1 MPVFSRIGIE
11 NNPSPLQQMTFET
24 AIGFLRSATLAGK
37 VDTLDSPSAR
47 IVVGKPCFG
56 GTGTF
61 KMRHRL
67 LGAVQEAQKDFK
79 PFGVKVGS

>member
-1 MPVFSRIGIE
+1 LFVRSRIGIE

-37 VDTLDSPSAR
+37 CDTLDSPSAR
-47 IVVGKPCFG
+47 LVVGKPCFG

-67 LGAVQEAQKDFK
+67 LGQVREADDENKQFA
-79 PFGVKVGS
+79 VKV